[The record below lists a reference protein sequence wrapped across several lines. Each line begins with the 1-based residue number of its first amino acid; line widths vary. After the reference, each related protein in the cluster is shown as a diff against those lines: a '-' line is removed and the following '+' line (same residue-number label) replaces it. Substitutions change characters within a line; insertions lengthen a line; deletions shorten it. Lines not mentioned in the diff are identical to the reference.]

1 MPELMEG
8 YKMNLFRTVRT
19 QGKWAMFLATAFTL
33 CLTASAGAASG
44 SKPYA
49 LTIAPGT
56 PTYETASGQVA
67 SGETVGITATV
78 KNETSTQ
85 QLGSANLFWPAG
97 FNVVSAS
104 ASVGSAS
111 LAKSCSY
118 LGASGGPCVELRQL
132 NLAPGT
138 SATITLSVTTPAC
151 QQGSGFGWHAEAKQ
165 ANNYSGSPGNDL
177 TYDVSHSQPNSTL
190 DGACSLSWST
200 EPADAQTNATI
211 TANSYAAGSPP
222 AVTVLDASNNPI
234 STSTLPVT
242 AALATNLFATLNGTT
257 TQPAN
262 GGVAS
267 FAGLS
272 INAAATGYELG
283 ASSGTLTGA
292 TSSPFNVTDQVVS
305 CPANG
310 SCSVSDGTSNGNKAL
325 VNATTSSA
333 GLLLESVNGN
343 NSAQLKCS
351 GYTSADPNTYQF
363 ETPSGWTKVVTLTI
377 RPLKKLS
384 GNANQ
389 ILKSQQICFGAPE
402 DFTTA
407 AGTLAPAGTLPD
419 GTAGFIGLL
428 PNCGGSITGPC
439 HDRKSDTTSTDPLS
453 PNGFDLVL
461 VADIPAAF
469 AGDPHMG

>member
-1 MPELMEG
+1 
-8 YKMNLFRTVRT
+8 MNLFRGLRAR
-19 QGKWAMFLATAFTL
+19 GKWLVFLATALTL
-33 CLTASAGAASG
+33 LCFAASASAASG

-67 SGETVGITATV
+67 SGETVGITATI

-85 QLGSANLFWPAG
+85 QLGSANLFWPSG
-97 FNVVSAS
+97 FTVEPGSAS

-111 LAKSCSY
+111 VAKSCSY
-118 LGASGGPCVELRQL
+118 LGASAGPCVQLRQL
-132 NLAPGT
+132 NLAPGS
-138 SATITLSVTTPAC
+138 SATITMTVATPAC
-151 QQGSGFGWHAEAKQ
+151 EQGSGFRWFAEAKQ

-177 TYDVSHSQPNSTL
+177 TYDASNSQPNTTL

-200 EPADAQTNATI
+200 EPANAQTNAVI
-211 TANSYAAGSPP
+211 TSSSYAAGSPP
-222 AVTVLDASNNPI
+222 AVTVLDANDNPI

-242 AALATNLFATLNGTT
+242 ASLATNLFATLNGTS
-257 TQPAN
+257 TQPAI

-267 FAGLS
+267 FADLS
-272 INAAATGYELG
+272 INAAGTGYELG
-283 ASSGTLTGA
+283 ASSGMLTGA

-310 SCSVSDGTSNGNKAL
+310 SCSATDGTSNGNKAQ
-325 VNATTSSA
+325 VNATTSTA
-333 GLLLESVNGN
+333 GLLLESVNAN
-343 NSAQLKCS
+343 NSAQLKCT

-363 ETPSGWTKVVTLTI
+363 DTPSGWSKVVTLTI

-389 ILKSQQICFGAPE
+389 ILKAQQICFGAPE
-402 DFTTA
+402 DFITA
-407 AGTLAPAGTLPD
+407 SGTLAPAGTLPD
-419 GTAGFIGLL
+419 GTSGFIGLL
-428 PNCGGSITGPC
+428 PNCTGSSTGPC
-439 HDRKSDTTSTDPLS
+439 HARNQDTTITDQLS